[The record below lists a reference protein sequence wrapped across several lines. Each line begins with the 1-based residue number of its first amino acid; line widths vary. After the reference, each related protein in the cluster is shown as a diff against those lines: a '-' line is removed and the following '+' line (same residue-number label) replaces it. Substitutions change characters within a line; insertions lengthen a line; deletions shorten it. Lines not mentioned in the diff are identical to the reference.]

1 MRNTARSSIAS
12 FQHNGMSAL
21 VSIEIKHLRY
31 AEVAERCGSF
41 RKAADLLALKQSNLS
56 RRVRHLEEEL
66 GIALF
71 ERTNGGVRPTS
82 AGRDFVNG
90 VRRVLTDLQIVV
102 DGAKAVGR
110 GEAGYLTIG
119 FYTSLSAGNLRSTL
133 FDYGHRFQQVHIS
146 AVEDKRSRLCI
157 GLRNGTI
164 DMAIVTGEPAAEGG
178 RSMALWSERI
188 LIALPEAHR
197 LAAKDVLNWADLK
210 RERFVLSTRDPGPEI
225 EAILI
230 AKLVTPGESLDIDYH
245 DVNAESLK
253 SLVSAGRGITV
264 VCESCMGS
272 VPPGIVFRETR
283 DGNGS
288 TRVGFCAYWMPG
300 NENPALRNFIRLLE
314 ERCPPV
320 ANGNGPRGA
329 SSQTPDPSP

>member
-1 MRNTARSSIAS
+1 
-12 FQHNGMSAL
+12 
-21 VSIEIKHLRY
+21 VSIELKHLRY

-41 RKAADLLALKQSNLS
+41 RKAADLLAVKQSNLG
-56 RRVRHLEEEL
+56 RRVRHLEEQL
-66 GIALF
+66 GVVLF
-71 ERTNGGVRPTS
+71 ERTNGGVKPTA
-82 AGRDFVNG
+82 AGRNFVNG
-90 VRRVLTDLQIVV
+90 VRRILNELQIVV

-110 GEAGYLTIG
+110 DEAGHLTIG

-133 FDYGHRFQQVHIS
+133 LDYARRFPQVHIS
-146 AVEDKRSRLCI
+146 AVEEERSRLCT
-157 GLRNGTI
+157 GLRSGTI
-164 DMAIVTGEPAAEGG
+164 DIAVVTGEPAAEGG
-178 RSMALWSERI
+178 NLMALWSERI
-188 LIALPEAHR
+188 LIALPETHR
-197 LAAKDVLNWADLK
+197 FAAKDVLTWADLK
-210 RERFVLSTRDPGPEI
+210 RERFVVSTRDPGPEI

-230 AKLVTPGESLDIDYH
+230 GKLVTPGESLDIDRH

-253 SLVSAGRGITV
+253 SLVSAGRGVTV

-288 TRVGFCAYWMPG
+288 TRVGFCACWMPG

-320 ANGNGPRGA
+320 VNGNGPSSA
-329 SSQTPDPSP
+329 SLQTPDPSP

>member
-1 MRNTARSSIAS
+1 
-12 FQHNGMSAL
+12 
-21 VSIEIKHLRY
+21 VPIELKHLRY
-31 AEVAERCGSF
+31 AEMAERCGSF
-41 RKAADLLALKQSNLS
+41 RKAADMLALKQSNLS
-56 RRVRHLEEEL
+56 RRVRHLEELL

-82 AGRDFVNG
+82 AGRDFVNS
-90 VRRVLTDLQIVV
+90 VRRILDELQVVV
-102 DGAKAVGR
+102 DRAKAVGH
-110 GEAGYLTIG
+110 GDAGYLTVG
-119 FYTSLSAGNLRSTL
+119 FYTSLSAGSLRGAL
-133 FDYGHRFQQVHIS
+133 LDFGHRFPQVHIN
-146 AVEDKRSRLCI
+146 AVEEPRSRLCA
-157 GLRNGTI
+157 GLRNGAI
-164 DMAIVTGEPAAEGG
+164 DIAIVTGEQAAECD

-188 LIALPEAHR
+188 LIALPETHQ
-197 LAAKDVLNWADLK
+197 LAAKDVLNWGDLK

-230 AKLVTPGESLDIDYH
+230 AKLVTPGESLDIDHH

-288 TRVGFCAYWMPG
+288 TRIGFCAYWMSG
-300 NENPALRNFIRLLE
+300 NDNPALRNFIRLLE

-320 ANGNGPRGA
+320 AIGNGSPGA
-329 SSQTPDPSP
+329 SSRTPDPSP